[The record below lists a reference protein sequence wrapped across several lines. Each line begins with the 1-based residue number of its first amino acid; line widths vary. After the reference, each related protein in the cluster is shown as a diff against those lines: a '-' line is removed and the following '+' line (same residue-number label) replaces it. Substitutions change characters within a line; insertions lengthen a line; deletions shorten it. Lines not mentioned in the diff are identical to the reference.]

1 MAVTVD
7 ATSTPYIHAH
17 GTTAEVLAYLLAQG
31 VETHQIVQI
40 WNATVG
46 PANCVYMA

>member
-7 ATSTPYIHAH
+7 STTSLYIHAH
-17 GTTAEVLAYLLAQG
+17 GTTAEVLAHLLSKGIEA
-31 VETHQIVQI
+31 HQIVQI

-46 PANCVYMA
+46 PANCVYMV